1 VVKQPENSRIAVSG
15 SSRDPVIS
23 IPYAKPPAAFLPAG
37 AFLVFWLG
45 GWAFGEISVVRQIA
59 RTPADASTAFLVF
72 WLCAWTVAGG
82 MAMLMVRR
90 VFQRSVPETLS
101 LDAGGLLY
109 DSGTPPFRMSYGA
122 RSTPS
127 WSSLFP
133 KRTQRKIDRSHL
145 NSLRLRDGDTRNRL
159 TVDVGAERV
168 ELARDATDVEREW
181 LFKMIADRYALV
193 AEQ

>member
-1 VVKQPENSRIAVSG
+1 MVKQPENSRIAVSG

-23 IPYAKPPAAFLPAG
+23 IPYAKPPATFLPAG

-59 RTPADASTAFLVF
+59 TTPADASTAFLVF

-109 DSGTPPFRMSYGA
+109 DSGTPPFRMSYGV

-133 KRTQRKIDRSHL
+133 KRTQRKIDRSQL

-193 AEQ
+193 AER